1 MILHTT
7 VLGRGEALVFLHTG
21 LQTGATDYLYQ
32 IDYFK
37 DSYNIILPDL
47 RGHGHSTTNN
57 LSNFF
62 EESALDLAETL
73 NHLKIDTAHIA
84 GCSLGALVGLFFA
97 KRYPE
102 KVKSLT
108 LSGILSERPS
118 NWSELHKEDVKSQS
132 ELLQNDSAVEYFD
145 NIHEADWR
153 KSLALAKDENWYP
166 FQETKDL
173 DGIASPVLYMVGEG
187 NSAETKG
194 ALSYPSM
201 KEDIHVC
208 IIPFA
213 SHLVHSDQPELYSKI
228 LEEFLTRVDH
238 E

>member
-7 VLGRGEALVFLHTG
+7 VLGSGEPLVFLHTG
-21 LQTGATDYLYQ
+21 LQTGETDYLYQ
-32 IDYFK
+32 RDFFK
-37 DSYNIILPDL
+37 SSYKVILPDL
-47 RGHGHSTTNN
+47 RGHGHSTNNN

-62 EESALDLAETL
+62 EDSALDLVETL
-73 NHLKIDTAHIA
+73 DHLEIDTAHIA
-84 GCSLGALVGLFFA
+84 GCSLGALVGLVFA
-97 KRYPE
+97 KRYP
-102 KVKSLT
+102 KKIRSLT
-108 LSGILSERPS
+108 LSGILSEKPS

-145 NIHEADWR
+145 SIHEADWR

-173 DGIASPVLYMVGEG
+173 DGIASPVLYVVGEG

-194 ALSYPSM
+194 ALTYPSM
-201 KEDIHVC
+201 QKNVHVS

-228 LEEFLTRVDH
+228 LEKFLTSVDH
-238 E
+238 D